1 MKSLAKRWGVL
12 LLALLPLLPLW
23 KCIFRGEAI
32 GPWDHLA
39 RQLPNS
45 TAPIPTSAWDILQA
59 DGILQFYVWRDL
71 VFQSWRAGE
80 VPAINPY
87 AMAGTPLLANSQSG
101 ALYPLHVLV
110 SFLNLPTHVSM
121 ILLVWIHLA
130 IAAIGVRYL
139 TLRLGAGES
148 MATLAGGAVVLSHF
162 FVAWSGLPSVVSTCA
177 YIPWLLYALTPP
189 RDENAPQGRNRSL
202 LIFAVATGMML
213 LAGHLQFAAYGL
225 MAAVLYALGQ
235 TLVSRNPAALLTLA
249 IGGLMGGAIAMP
261 QVGPVL
267 DYGKLSHRKNTPS
280 EEGYSA
286 FIKSAIQPYE
296 WAGLAHPHLLGDAQT
311 NLDAKLGETPVGS
324 YWPQYTKLGANH
336 AEGAVFFAPILL
348 VGLFFLKSRAKQVA
362 PLAVV
367 GLLGFL
373 IASGSEV
380 NKLMYFALPNWSS
393 TGSIGRASILILLA
407 LVPIGAVG
415 LQTLLDRKSDE
426 KPIQQLHFA
435 VLALPFAV
443 LGLGLNLVGLAKAQ
457 STFIPNLPPEW
468 FPTLVA
474 EGSAMGQSSSLVI
487 AFLGALAVGVALMRP
502 REGARV
508 VLVSG
513 IAIGMIGTGTILRT
527 APFQDLTV
535 KEFPTDLNS
544 RTVFVNDDW
553 NMFGTPSNLLPP
565 NLASLSKIQD
575 VAGYDSLIDRNFV
588 GRLQEITGTN
598 PSPATNGNMMFVKLP
613 VIRNEL
619 KKWGVGTMV
628 TREIPP
634 SMSMKSLPEGPYMTI
649 NLGGTMVDSPSGKS
663 KVSKVSSSKV
673 VVSTDASDREAVVKF
688 RMLPGMQLEPGVT
701 AIEQD
706 GWIALKWDQ
715 RKESITISFGPP
727 VWVGLLPTIL
737 VVMLLGLLGNSV
749 RLSKPNAPDLD
760 PA

>member
-1 MKSLAKRWGVL
+1 MKSLAKRWGIL

-23 KCIFRGEAI
+23 KCLFRGEAI

-39 RQLPNS
+39 RQLPNP
-45 TAPIPTSAWDILQA
+45 TAPIPSSAWDILQA

-101 ALYPLHVLV
+101 ALYPLHVFV

-139 TLRLGAGES
+139 TLRLGAQES

-162 FVAWSGLPSVVSTCA
+162 FVAWSGLPSVISTCA

-189 RDENAPQGRNRSL
+189 RDENAPQGRSRSVIL
-202 LIFAVATGMML
+202 FAVATGMML

-235 TLVSRNPAALLTLA
+235 VVGSRSPAALLTLA
-249 IGGLMGGAIAMP
+249 IGGLMGGAVAMP

-280 EEGYSA
+280 EDGYSA
-286 FIKSAIQPYE
+286 FVKSAIQPYE
-296 WAGLAHPHLLGDAQT
+296 WAGLAHPYMLGDAQM

-348 VGLFFLKSRAKQVA
+348 VGLFFLKSRARQVL
-362 PLAVV
+362 PLALV
-367 GLLGFL
+367 GVLGLL
-373 IASGSEV
+373 IASGSEL
-380 NKLMYFALPNWSS
+380 NRAMYFALPNWSS
-393 TGSIGRASILILLA
+393 TGSIGRASILVLLA

-426 KPIQQLHFA
+426 KPIQQIQFA
-435 VLALPFAV
+435 VIAIPFAV
-443 LGLGLNLVGLAKAQ
+443 LGLGLNLVQLAKSQ

-468 FPTLVA
+468 FPTLVG
-474 EGSAMGQSSSLVI
+474 EGSAMGRIPALMV
-487 AFLGALAVGVALMRP
+487 AFLGAIAVGVALMRP
-502 REGARV
+502 KEGARV
-508 VLVSG
+508 LLASG
-513 IAIGMIGTGTILRT
+513 LAIGMLGTGTVLRT

-535 KEFPTDLNS
+535 KDFPTDPNS
-544 RTVFVNDDW
+544 RTVFVNEDW
-553 NMFGTPSNLLPP
+553 NMFATPTNLLPP
-565 NLASLSKIQD
+565 NLATLSKIQD
-575 VAGYDSLIDRNFV
+575 VAGYDSLIDRNYV
-588 GRLQEITGTN
+588 ARLQAITGTN
-598 PSPATNGNMMFVKLP
+598 PSPPTNGNMMFVKLP
-613 VIRNEL
+613 VIRDEL

-628 TREIPP
+628 SREVPP
-634 SMSMKSLPEGPYMTI
+634 SMSVKSLPEGPYMTI
-649 NLGGTMVDSPSGKS
+649 NLGGTLVDSASGQS
-663 KVSKVSSSKV
+663 KVSKVSTSKV
-673 VVSTDASDREAVVKF
+673 VVATDASDREAIVKF
-688 RMLPGMQLEPGVT
+688 RMLPGMQVDPGVT
-701 AIEQD
+701 ATEQD

-715 RKESITISFGPP
+715 PRESITLSFGPP
-727 VWVGLLPTIL
+727 IWVGLLPTLL
-737 VVMLLGLLGNSV
+737 VLVLVGLLANSV
-749 RLSKPNAPDLD
+749 RLSRPNSAPE
-760 PA
+760 PSN

>member
-1 MKSLAKRWGVL
+1 MKSLAKRWGIL
-12 LLALLPLLPLW
+12 LLSLLPMLPLW

-39 RQLPNS
+39 RQLPNA
-45 TAPIPTSAWDILQA
+45 TAPVPTTAWDILQA

-162 FVAWSGLPSVVSTCA
+162 FVAWSGLPSVISTCA

-189 RDENAPQGRNRSL
+189 REENAPQARNRSVL
-202 LIFAVATGMML
+202 VFAIATALML

-225 MAAVLYALGQ
+225 MAAVLYGLAQSILNR
-235 TLVSRNPAALLTLA
+235 TPAAVLTLA
-249 IGGLMGGAIAMP
+249 VGGLMGGAIAMP

-280 EEGYSA
+280 DEGYSA

-311 NLDAKLGETPVGS
+311 NLTATIGDTPVGS

-336 AEGAVFFAPILL
+336 AEGAVFFAPVLL
-348 VGLFFLKSRAKQVA
+348 VGLCFLKARVRQVI

-367 GLLGFL
+367 GALGLL
-373 IASGSEV
+373 IATGSELNRV
-380 NKLMYFALPNWSS
+380 MYFGLPNWSS
-393 TGSIGRASILILLA
+393 TGSIGRASVLILLA

-415 LQTLLDRKSDE
+415 LQSVLDRNSEE
-426 KPIQQLHFA
+426 KPVQKLQFA
-435 VLALPFAV
+435 ALIVPFAV
-443 LGLGLNLVGLAKAQ
+443 LGLGLNLVRFAQ
-457 STFIPNLPPEW
+457 SQTTFIPNLPDEW
-468 FPTLVA
+468 FPTLVR
-474 EGSAMGQSSSLVI
+474 EGSAMGQIPALMV
-487 AFLGALAVGVALMRP
+487 AFFGALALGVALMRP
-502 REGARV
+502 KEGARV
-508 VLVSG
+508 LLACG
-513 IAIGMIGTGTILRT
+513 IAMGMLGTATILRT

-535 KEFPTDLNS
+535 KDFPTDPNS

-553 NMFGTPSNLLPP
+553 NMFGTPANLLPP

-575 VAGYDSLIDRNFV
+575 VAGYDSLIDRNYV
-588 GRLQEITGTN
+588 ARLQQITGTN

-613 VIRNEL
+613 VIRDEL

-628 TREIPP
+628 SREVPP
-634 SMSMKSLPEGPYMTI
+634 GMSGDNPTEGSYMTI
-649 NLGGTMVDSPSGKS
+649 NLGGTLVDSPSGKS
-663 KVSKVSSSKV
+663 KVSKVSASKV
-673 VVSTDASDREAVVKF
+673 VLATDSSDREALVKF

-701 AIEQD
+701 ATEQD

-715 RKESITISFGPP
+715 PKESITISFGPP
-727 VWVGLLPTIL
+727 LVIGLLPTIL
-737 VVMLLGLLGNSV
+737 ILVLLGLLGNSV
-749 RLSKPNAPDLD
+749 RLSKPNAPALD
-760 PA
+760 PI

>member
-1 MKSLAKRWGVL
+1 MKSLAKRWGIL

-39 RQLPNS
+39 RQLPNA
-45 TAPIPTSAWDILQA
+45 TAPIPSSAWDILQA

-80 VPAINPY
+80 VPVINPY

-121 ILLVWIHLA
+121 ILLVWVHLA
-130 IAAIGVRYL
+130 IAAIGVRYF
-139 TLRLGAGES
+139 TLRLGAEES

-162 FVAWSGLPSVVSTCA
+162 FVAWSGLPSVISTCA
-177 YIPWLLYALTPP
+177 YIPWLFYALTPP

-202 LIFAVATGMML
+202 LVFAIATALML

-225 MAAVLYALGQ
+225 MGAVLYALAQ
-235 TLVSRNPAALLTLA
+235 VVVSRSPAALLTLA
-249 IGGLMGGAIAMP
+249 IGGLMGGAIAIP

-267 DYGKLSHRKNTPS
+267 DYGKLSHRKNIPS

-296 WAGLAHPHLLGDAQT
+296 WAGLAHPYLLGDAQT

-348 VGLFFLKSRAKQVA
+348 AGLFFLRSRSKQII

-367 GLLGFL
+367 GVLGLL
-373 IASGSEV
+373 IATGSEL
-380 NKLMYFALPNWSS
+380 NRAMYFALPNWSS
-393 TGSIGRASILILLA
+393 TGSIGRASILVLLA

-415 LQTLLDRKSDE
+415 LQTLLDRQSDE
-426 KPIQQLHFA
+426 KPIQQIQFA
-435 VLALPFAV
+435 VIAIPFAV
-443 LGLGLNLVGLAKAQ
+443 LGLGLNLVQLAKSQ

-468 FPTLVA
+468 FPTLVG
-474 EGSAMGQSSSLVI
+474 EGSAMGRIPALMI
-487 AFLGALAVGVALMRP
+487 AFLGAIAVGVAIMRP
-502 REGARV
+502 KEGARV
-508 VLVSG
+508 LLVSG
-513 IAIGMIGTGTILRT
+513 LAIAMLGTGTVLRT

-535 KEFPTDLNS
+535 KDFPSDPNS

-553 NMFGTPSNLLPP
+553 NMFATPTNLMPP

-588 GRLQEITGTN
+588 ARLQEITGTN

-613 VIRNEL
+613 VIRDEL

-628 TREIPP
+628 TREAPP
-634 SMSMKSLPEGPYMTI
+634 SMSMKSLPEGPYMII
-649 NLGGTMVDSPSGKS
+649 NLGGTLVDSASGNT
-663 KVSKVSSSKV
+663 KVSKVSTSKLV
-673 VVSTDASDREAVVKF
+673 ISPDGSDREAVVKF

-701 AIEQD
+701 ATEQD

-715 RKESITISFGPP
+715 PKESITISFGPP
-727 VWVGLLPTIL
+727 VFIGILPTL
-737 VVMLLGLLGNSV
+737 LTACLLGVLAVLV
-749 RLSKPNAPDLD
+749 RRGQPTGTVLD